1 MNSVIMDTV
10 TPPKKS
16 AIFLFPHQDDE
27 VGIFQKI
34 VDELKDE
41 NEVFCLF
48 FTRASNEKKNFT
60 RNFESTKVLLSYGV
74 KQKNILFV
82 GQALGIEDK
91 YLHMHICAAYQWLK
105 NWLAGHSDISNIY
118 VPAWE
123 GGHPDHDCLNAIAAT
138 LVAQATFKGKIWQFP
153 LYNAKDCPSYF
164 YRIQSPIDANGVI
177 KKIPISF
184 INRLKFIKS
193 CLGYPSEAIAWIGLF
208 PFFFFNY
215 LVIGKQI
222 LQPIQGNRIFLRPH
236 KGVLYY
242 EVRQFG
248 SWADVSKAVLTL
260 ASRL

>member
-1 MNSVIMDTV
+1 MNKVIMSTDK
-10 TPPKKS
+10 PAKRS

-48 FTRASNEKKNFT
+48 FTRASNEKKNST
-60 RNFESTKVLLSYGV
+60 RNFESTSVLLSYGV
-74 KQKNILFV
+74 KQENILFV
-82 GQALGIEDK
+82 GQSLDIEDK
-91 YLHMHICAAYQWLK
+91 SLHRHIHVAYEWLK
-105 NWLAGHSDISNIY
+105 NWLARHSDIGNIY

-138 LVAQATFKGKIWQFP
+138 LAPRVLIKGKIWQFP
-153 LYNAKDCPSYF
+153 LYNARNCPPYF
-164 YRIQSPIDANGVI
+164 YRIQSALIANGAI

-193 CLGYPSEAIAWIGLF
+193 CLGYPSEAIAWVGLF

-215 LVIGKQI
+215 LVLGYQV
-222 LQPIQGNRIFLRPH
+222 LQPIKTDRIFLRPH
-236 KGVLYY
+236 EGVLYY
-242 EVRQFG
+242 EVRKFG
-248 SWADVSKAVLTL
+248 TWNDVSRAVLTL
-260 ASRL
+260 AKG